1 MFLNSSG
8 PQFSCVPGVTAK
20 DRIGRAQNLGRK
32 DILISQLCGLSC
44 GKLWFISST
53 FLPGIPTQ
61 NWMGPWFPEPARF
74 GCTMVSGW
82 ELFLPN
88 PLIPWWYIM
97 ITAPG
102 LLVWYVVY
110 LVEALFFNPT
120 AKGLMRLKQTVP
132 WFLDGPVKSPKNC
145 PRCSKTGSLD
155 EAWMKPWDFPW
166 QARFSH
172 TLGGCLNLLHLLG
185 MNPFECGFST
195 ELDVQKSSGREL

>member
-120 AKGLMRLKQTVP
+120 AKGLMRRDSNKP
-132 WFLDGPVKSPKNC
+132 CLDSLMALWNPQ
-145 PRCSKTGSLD
+145 KT
-155 EAWMKPWDFPW
+155 A
-166 QARFSH
+166 Q
-172 TLGGCLNLLHLLG
+172 
-185 MNPFECGFST
+185 
-195 ELDVQKSSGREL
+195 DVQKLEA